1 MASLI
6 MYHQVNQVSTHD
18 KQLGEPAL
26 IFIVVISTNI
36 IISAIFKMSL
46 QT

>member
-18 KQLGEPAL
+18 KQLVEPAL
-26 IFIVVISTNI
+26 IFIVVTINQYYYKCHI
-36 IISAIFKMSL
+36 
-46 QT
+46 